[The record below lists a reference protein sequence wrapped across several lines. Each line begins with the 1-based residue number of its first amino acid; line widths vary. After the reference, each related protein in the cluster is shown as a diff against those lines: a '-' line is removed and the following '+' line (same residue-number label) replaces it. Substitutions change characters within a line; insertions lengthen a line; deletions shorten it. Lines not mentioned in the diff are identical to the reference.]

1 MNNIICLNGWE
12 MGNVLN
18 MTALTKEQKK
28 KNSEIKDKMFKELDE
43 YDKES
48 NIDDKEIKLDSRQ
61 RNPIISKYKKQ
72 ISEIINEKG

>member
-1 MNNIICLNGWE
+1 
-12 MGNVLN
+12 